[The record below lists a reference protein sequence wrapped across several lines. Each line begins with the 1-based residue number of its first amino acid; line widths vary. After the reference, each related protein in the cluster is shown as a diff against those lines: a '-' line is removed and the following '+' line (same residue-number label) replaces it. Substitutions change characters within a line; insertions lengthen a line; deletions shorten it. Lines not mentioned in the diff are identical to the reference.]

1 MKPDPSLTE
10 EQMKQH
16 NVLYARAN
24 ELSKGLILLDDVSF
38 KPPGFF
44 GKRRLR
50 KAVELYKHVL
60 EINSKNWPS
69 MFAIA
74 KAFQSLGE
82 FQQSLDWFIR
92 AHEGVPENPS
102 VAKEV
107 GYAASRLGKHDVAL
121 QAMGVAAKQNPNDAA
136 LHCNLGLSC
145 LMAGKVADACL
156 AFEQIVQLEPERE
169 VNKQLLLF
177 ARDVE
182 SGKRPIPKT
191 EEEISKA
198 I

>member
-1 MKPDPSLTE
+1 LNVKPDPSLTE
-10 EQMKQH
+10 EQMKEH

-38 KPPGFF
+38 KPPGCF

-50 KAVELYKHVL
+50 KAVELYRQVL

-92 AHEGVPENPS
+92 AHECVPENPS

-107 GYAASRLGKHDVAL
+107 GNAASRLGKHDVAL
-121 QAMGVAAKQNPNDAA
+121 QTMRVMGMFGRLSNSLF
-136 LHCNLGLSC
+136 LHW
-145 LMAGKVADACL
+145 
-156 AFEQIVQLEPERE
+156 
-169 VNKQLLLF
+169 
-177 ARDVE
+177 
-182 SGKRPIPKT
+182 RPRQQQPQHKT
-191 EEEISKA
+191 ATEMFSA
-198 I
+198 INAEHHRCAVRWLQVRQPSFQTTS